1 MKPKTP
7 RTKQARPLEPW
18 EQALIEAIR
27 SGKPLTGENGFF
39 TPFIKRALEAALEG
53 EMDAHLLQH
62 TESVDVKSNRRNG
75 KLTKQMKGSTGN
87 FELSTPRDR
96 NGTFEPEIVKKR
108 QTTITAEI
116 DEKILSLYS
125 HAMSY
130 DDIRGHI
137 RDFYG
142 ISVSDAAINQITD
155 RILPEVTSWRSRP
168 LEEIYTILW
177 MDAIHYKVRTDGMVI
192 NKAIHCVLGLDLEG
206 KKDVLGFY
214 LGENESSRFWLE
226 VLQDLCNRGVKDV
239 LIASTDNLSG
249 FTEAIGSMF
258 PKTQCQLCIIHQLRN
273 TFKRVATKDV
283 KEVIADFKKV
293 YQASNKEVAYQE
305 LELLKNKWIKCYPTL
320 TRSWFENWDN
330 LSTYFKYPEPIRRIV
345 YTTNTVEAFH
355 RMLRKATK
363 TKGAFVNDTALI
375 KIIYLTTQK
384 ALQKWSKPIHNWPLV
399 YGQLA
404 IIFEGRI
411 PN

>member
-1 MKPKTP
+1 
-7 RTKQARPLEPW
+7 
-18 EQALIEAIR
+18 
-27 SGKPLTGENGFF
+27 
-39 TPFIKRALEAALEG
+39 
-53 EMDAHLLQH
+53 
-62 TESVDVKSNRRNG
+62 
-75 KLTKQMKGSTGN
+75 
-87 FELSTPRDR
+87 
-96 NGTFEPEIVKKR
+96 
-108 QTTITAEI
+108 
-116 DEKILSLYS
+116 
-125 HAMSY
+125 
-130 DDIRGHI
+130 
-137 RDFYG
+137 
-142 ISVSDAAINQITD
+142 
-155 RILPEVTSWRSRP
+155 
-168 LEEIYTILW
+168 
-177 MDAIHYKVRTDGMVI
+177 MVI
-192 NKAIHCVLGLDLEG
+192 NKAIYCVLGLDLEG
-206 KKDVLGFY
+206 KKDVPGFY

-239 LIASTDNLSG
+239 LIASNNLSG

-305 LELLKNKWIKCYPTL
+305 LELLKNKWIKRYPTL

-330 LSTYFKYPEPIRRIV
+330 LSTNFKYPEPIRHIV
-345 YTTNTVEAFH
+345 YTNNTVEAFQ
-355 RMLRKATK
+355 RMLRKATN

-375 KIIYLTTQK
+375 EIMYLTTQK
-384 ALQKWSKPIHNWPLV
+384 ALQRWSKPVHNWLLV